1 MTQETSRSEKKRQ
14 YKQIEAVARECAALS
29 DNELARL
36 PVSEEI
42 KDEILGCRRVKGGA
56 LQRQLKYVTKL
67 MQYEQIDQIYN
78 VLSHLKGSKLEG
90 KRFQHEAERLRDAIV
105 TDALQAYQEHRQFD
119 EPWPI
124 DWSSG
129 PIKDV
134 MALYPGIDEQE
145 LRSSAHQYARSRNKG
160 HYREIFRIIRGAA
173 DKQRLSQ
180 R

>member
-1 MTQETSRSEKKRQ
+1 MNEPSRSEKKRQ

-36 PVSEEI
+36 PVDELVIEEI
-42 KDEILGCRRVKGGA
+42 RVCRTVKGGA
-56 LQRQLKYVTKL
+56 LKRQIKYITKL
-67 MQYEQIDQIYN
+67 MQHEPLDQIFTF
-78 VLSHLKGSKLEG
+78 LSQRKGSKLEEN
-90 KRFQHEAERLRDAIV
+90 RYQHEAERLRDAIV
-105 TDALQAYQEHRQFD
+105 TDALEAWQERHQLD

-124 DWSSG
+124 DWSSE
-129 PIKDV
+129 PINEVLEK
-134 MALYPGIDEQE
+134 YPGIDEQE

-160 HYREIFRIIRGAA
+160 HYREIFRIIRAAA